1 MNVGTNDIRERT
13 VRLLQ
18 DYLKIETVNPP
29 GREKPA
35 AEFLASVLG
44 SEGFHQVRTYAAEPD
59 RPNLICRLKGD
70 GSQGALILLHHM
82 DVVPVE
88 RDKWEVDPFGGEI
101 RDGFLWGRGAM
112 DMKGLGVMEL
122 MAFLLAARSG
132 LKLRRDVVFMAVAD
146 EETGGSQGAEWL
158 VNHHPEECRAEF
170 LLNEGGVGW
179 ILGAQSGFDL
189 GVGEKGPL
197 WLKLSTEG
205 PPGHGSVPLA
215 DNACQRL
222 VRALDRIG
230 RRQPRFFITPEMRP
244 FLEAY
249 GLSPAISPNELAGH
263 PLLAIPAVA
272 ARFQNTIS
280 LTGLSA
286 GQKVNVIPSRAE
298 ASLDCRLLPGT
309 KAEEFMAELH
319 SLVDDEAVRMEII
332 NGFAASS
339 SPVDTAMVHALRGIL
354 DQEYPGVRVIPTLS
368 SGFTDSRCFRTL
380 GVHCYGLMPILVDL
394 PVLACAHG
402 HNERIPLAA
411 LGKGVKVIFELIR
424 RLNGD

>member
-1 MNVGTNDIRERT
+1 MNANDIQERT

-44 SEGFHQVRTYAAEPD
+44 SEGFHEVRTYGAEPD

-88 RDKWEVDPFGGEI
+88 RDKWAVDPFGGEI
-101 RDGFLWGRGAM
+101 RDGFLWGRGAV

-122 MAFLLAARSG
+122 MAFLLTARSG
-132 LKLRRDVVFMAVAD
+132 LRLKRDLVFMAVAD
-146 EETGGSQGAEWL
+146 EETGGSQGAVWL
-158 VNHHPEECRAEF
+158 TAHHPEECRAEF

-179 ILGAQSGFDL
+179 VLGDQSGFDL

-230 RRQPRFFITPEMRP
+230 RRRPRFHVPSEMRP
-244 FLEAY
+244 FLEAH
-249 GLSPAISPNELAGH
+249 GLSPAISPEELAGH
-263 PLLAIPAVA
+263 PLVAVPAVA
-272 ARFQNTIS
+272 ARFQNTVS

-298 ASLDCRLLPGT
+298 ATLDCRLLPGT
-309 KAEEFMAELH
+309 EAEAFLAELRGI
-319 SLVDDEAVRMEII
+319 VDDEAVRMEVL
-332 NGFAASS
+332 NSFAASS
-339 SPVDTAMVHALRGIL
+339 SPVDTAMVPALREVL
-354 DQEYPGVRVIPTLS
+354 SREYPGVRVVPTLS
-368 SGFTDSRCFRTL
+368 TGFTDSRCFRTL

-402 HNERIPLAA
+402 HNERIPLAP
-411 LGKGVKVIFELIR
+411 LGKGVKVIFELIQK
-424 RLNGD
+424 LNRD